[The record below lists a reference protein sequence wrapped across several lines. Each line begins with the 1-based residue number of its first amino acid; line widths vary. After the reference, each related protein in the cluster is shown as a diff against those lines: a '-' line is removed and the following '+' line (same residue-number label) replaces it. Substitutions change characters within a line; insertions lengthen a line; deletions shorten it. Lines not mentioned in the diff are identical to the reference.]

1 MIEGVRMRVQLFT
14 SSAVNTRFG
23 PSDVNG
29 AASDPREMTKAHMQH
44 NRALARL
51 ISKMKL
57 GLDMSLLQGSSGVP
71 ELPTLDGYSIGVK
84 LGTGAFR
91 RRCHAPARYC
101 ASDST
106 KCCDSTVRKCV
117 HDATGKEYAV
127 NRFTTLRRKTPVS
140 QRVQC
145 CRL

>member
-1 MIEGVRMRVQLFT
+1 MRVQLFT

-44 NRALARL
+44 NTALARL

-71 ELPTLDGYSIGVK
+71 ELPTLDGYSTSVAEDRDE
-84 LGTGAFR
+84 LGGGGGSDAGGGGAAPQALSVR
-91 RRCHAPARYC
+91 RRLALSFRMEQKKILNRELAATFAARQQKPAP
-101 ASDST
+101 
-106 KCCDSTVRKCV
+106 
-117 HDATGKEYAV
+117 
-127 NRFTTLRRKTPVS
+127 
-140 QRVQC
+140 
-145 CRL
+145 